1 MPRQPMVSRALERLR
16 HRRQAARQAHRTA
29 APSFAVRLP
38 DGRVVA
44 IEEYGNPAG
53 PVVLYFHG
61 WPASR
66 LEAGLIPDL
75 PVRLLALDRP
85 GYGRSSPHPGRTL
98 LDWPRDV
105 ADVADRL
112 GLGRF
117 HVVGLSGGA
126 PFAVACAHA
135 LPQRVRRVALVCP
148 VPPAHGVDPH
158 ASGVG
163 LLYRLGRHPVLA
175 HRLFSVMR
183 PLLRRRVI
191 TPRTLVGGSLPAADR
206 ECLDRQT
213 LSGLARAWR
222 EGIGRSVQGAL
233 SDAGIYARDWQVP
246 LDEIAVPV
254 DLWYGSEDSLIPL
267 HALAPLEAMPGLRL
281 HVVPGEGHYSLA
293 IRHAARVLQQL
304 TEAPQAAVPAA

>member
-1 MPRQPMVSRALERLR
+1 MVSLTLKRLA
-16 HRRQAARQAHRTA
+16 RRGRAARQDRRTA
-29 APSFAVRLP
+29 APSFTVRLP
-38 DGRVVA
+38 DGRVIA
-44 IEEYGNPAG
+44 AEEYGDPAG
-53 PVVLYFHG
+53 PTVLYFHG

-112 GLGRF
+112 GLQRF

-126 PFAVACAHA
+126 PYAVACAYA
-135 LPQRVRRVALVCP
+135 LPARVRGAALVCP
-148 VPPAHGVDPH
+148 VPPAHGVHPH

-175 HRLFSVMR
+175 HRLFSIMR
-183 PLLRRRVI
+183 LLLRCRVI
-191 TPRTLVGGSLPAADR
+191 TPRMVVGGSLPAADR

-213 LSGLARAWR
+213 LSGLARVWR

-246 LDEIAVPV
+246 LCEITVPV

-293 IRHAARVLQQL
+293 IRHAAPILRQL
-304 TEAPQAAVPAA
+304 TGDVQPALT